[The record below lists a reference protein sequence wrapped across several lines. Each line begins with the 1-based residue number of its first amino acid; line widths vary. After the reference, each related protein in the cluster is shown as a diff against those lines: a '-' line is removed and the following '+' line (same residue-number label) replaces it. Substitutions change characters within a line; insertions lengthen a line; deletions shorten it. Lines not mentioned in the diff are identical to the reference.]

1 MSHVLDEGDEQL
13 LSPAQRREAPA
24 QLQGGLDRRGGCPD
38 QCSGRPALPPLP
50 PLRFSTPATMIVP
63 WGFKNL
69 QSLSPPLEMLTEL
82 SRSGIRETLCEWGR
96 GHRSRTS
103 LLPVWPEDF
112 NLASPREG
120 VGNAE
125 SQASPCTC

>member
-13 LSPAQRREAPA
+13 LSPAQRRKALA
-24 QLQGGLDRRGGCPD
+24 QLQGGLDRRGGPPA
-38 QCSGRPALPPLP
+38 QCSGRPSLP
-50 PLRFSTPATMIVP
+50 PLRFSTPAAMIVP

-69 QSLSPPLEMLTEL
+69 QSLSPPLETLTEL
-82 SRSGIRETLCEWGR
+82 SRGGIRATQCEWGR
-96 GHRSRTS
+96 RHRSRTS
-103 LLPVWPEDF
+103 SLPVWPEDF

-120 VGNAE
+120 GGNAE